1 MAPWRELRPGQRS
14 VIMIGF
20 ADGSAPVEVF
30 RTDTM
35 VVEAPNWTRD
45 GEWLIVNAEGRLWR
59 LSAAGGG
66 VLEPIELELPSLNND
81 HVLDPDG
88 EHVFVSAADGHL
100 YRAPLTGGAARRVS
114 NDGRP
119 DGFIHYLHGVSPD
132 GSTLAYIGVTRI
144 ATGTQAHVYTVP
156 VGGGEDVQLT
166 FGEAL
171 TDGSEYSP
179 DGEWIFFNTEAFS
192 ASPGHAQIAR
202 MRLDGSGVEQLTFD
216 EQVNW
221 FPHWAPDSSAA
232 LYISFPPGTIG
243 HPADRPVELKLVGD
257 AQDPASWRHPQTLV
271 RTFGGQG
278 TINVNSWSPDS
289 RRFGYVSYPLES
301 ESW

>member
-45 GEWLIVNAEGRLWR
+45 GEWLIVNAVGRLWR

-66 VLEPIELELPSLNND
+66 ALEPIELELPALNND

-100 YRAPLTGGAARRVS
+100 YRALLAGGAAHRVS
-114 NDGRP
+114 NASRP

-132 GSTLAYIGVTRI
+132 GSTLAYIG
-144 ATGTQAHVYTVP
+144 G
-156 VGGGEDVQLT
+156 D
-166 FGEAL
+166 
-171 TDGSEYSP
+171 P
-179 DGEWIFFNTEAFS
+179 D
-192 ASPGHAQIAR
+192 R
-202 MRLDGSGVEQLTFD
+202 D
-216 EQVNW
+216 
-221 FPHWAPDSSAA
+221 
-232 LYISFPPGTIG
+232 
-243 HPADRPVELKLVGD
+243 
-257 AQDPASWRHPQTLV
+257 RHPGARLH
-271 RTFGGQG
+271 RAG
-278 TINVNSWSPDS
+278 
-289 RRFGYVSYPLES
+289 RRRRGRPAHLRRGSHRRQRVLP
-301 ESW
+301 